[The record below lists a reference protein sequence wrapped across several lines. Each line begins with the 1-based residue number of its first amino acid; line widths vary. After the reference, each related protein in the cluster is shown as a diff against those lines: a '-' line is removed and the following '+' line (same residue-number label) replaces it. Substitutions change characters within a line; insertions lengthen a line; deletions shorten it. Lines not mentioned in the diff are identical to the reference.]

1 MNCTSTGSVASSV
14 TWTKDEEP
22 VEIDGTKNLL
32 TQYVIDRTASTYDN
46 VLSVIAEPGE
56 TAGNYCCS
64 VTNAVGSASRCVEV
78 TGKMVLTFTQL
89 ERKQVTLVCAR
100 YVPWSTLWV
109 SIDAQTPVVD

>member
-1 MNCTSTGSVASSV
+1 MASSV

-46 VLSVIAEPGE
+46 VLTVIAEPGE

-64 VTNAVGSASRCVEV
+64 VTNTVGSDSHCVEV
-78 TGKMVLTFTQL
+78 TGKTMLRYTQH
-89 ERKQVTLVCAR
+89 T
-100 YVPWSTLWV
+100 
-109 SIDAQTPVVD
+109 

>member
-14 TWTKDEEP
+14 TWTKDGQS

-32 TQYVIDRTASTYDN
+32 TQYVTNRAASTYDN
-46 VLSVIAEPGE
+46 VLTVNDKPGA

-78 TGKMVLTFTQL
+78 MGKTML
-89 ERKQVTLVCAR
+89 R
-100 YVPWSTLWV
+100 YTNIIL
-109 SIDAQTPVVD
+109 